1 MPVCQRESGM
11 AKRIVIMAGGT
22 GGHVFPAL
30 AVAQSLIEKGWQV
43 SWLGTHKGLEGRVI
57 PEQGIEI
64 DWLSVAG
71 VRGKGWLSKITA
83 VLLLLKACIQ
93 ALKILRRRKPDV
105 VLGMGGFVA
114 GPGGLMAK
122 VSGIPLVI
130 HEQNRVP
137 GTTNR
142 LLARMANQVLE
153 AFPGSFN
160 KKFNAKFT
168 GNPLRKQFVIP
179 LNPPFSKGEANS
191 PVEKAHD
198 LISPFSKEE
207 ANSPFEKAHDLIS
220 PFSKEEANSPVQKAH
235 DLIPPFEKG
244 GQGGIKILVLGGSQG
259 ARILNE
265 VVPDALAA
273 LGPDITH
280 GNTVQIKHQTGTAMQ
295 EQVEG
300 RYKALGA
307 NAEVNAFIDD
317 MVSAYQWADL
327 VICRSGAMTVSEV
340 AAAGVPAIFIPLPSA
355 IDDHQTA
362 NARYLTDAG
371 AGLMLMQKDLHATSL
386 VEHITKALKQLDV
399 MSKTAKKY
407 ARLDATEVVARVCMA
422 EARL

>member
-1 MPVCQRESGM
+1 MG
-11 AKRIVIMAGGT
+11 KRIVIMAGGT

-30 AVAQSLIEKGWQV
+30 AVAQTLIEKGWQV
-43 SWLGTHKGLEGRVI
+43 SWLGTQKGLEGRVI

-71 VRGKGWLSKITA
+71 VRGKGGLSKITA
-83 VLLLLKACIQ
+83 VLLLIKACIQ
-93 ALKILRRRKPDV
+93 ALKILRKRKPDV

-122 VSGIPLVI
+122 LLGIPLII

-142 LLARMANQVLE
+142 LLAGIASQVLE

-160 KKFNAKFT
+160 KKLNARFT
-168 GNPLRKQFVIP
+168 GNPLRKQFI
-179 LNPPFSKGEANS
+179 GCAER
-191 PVEKAHD
+191 
-198 LISPFSKEE
+198 KEMHPGV
-207 ANSPFEKAHDLIS
+207 N
-220 PFSKEEANSPVQKAH
+220 
-235 DLIPPFEKG
+235 
-244 GQGGIKILVLGGSQG
+244 ILVVGGSQG
-259 ARILNE
+259 AQILNE

-273 LGPDITH
+273 LDPNMAN

-295 EQVEG
+295 GQVDS
-300 RYKALGA
+300 RYKELGM

-340 AAAGVPAIFIPLPSA
+340 AAAGIPAIFIPLPSA

-371 AGLMLMQKDLHATSL
+371 AGLILMQKDLNTVTL
-386 VEHITKALKQLDV
+386 VEHITKVVKQLDV

-407 ARLDATEVVARVCMA
+407 ARLDATDVVAGVCMVEA
-422 EARL
+422 EL

>member
-1 MPVCQRESGM
+1 M

-30 AVAQSLIEKGWQV
+30 AVAQELIEKGWKV
-43 SWLGTHKGLEGRVI
+43 SWLGTQKGLEGRVI

-83 VLLLLKACIQ
+83 VLLLAKACIQ
-93 ALKILRRRKPDV
+93 ALKILRQRKPDV

-122 VSGIPLVI
+122 LLGIPLVI

-153 AFPGSFN
+153 AFPGSFD
-160 KKFNAKFT
+160 KKLNAKFT

-179 LNPPFSKGEANS
+179 LNPPFSKA
-191 PVEKAHD
+191 
-198 LISPFSKEE
+198 E
-207 ANSPFEKAHDLIS
+207 ANSPFEKAHDLI
-220 PFSKEEANSPVQKAH
+220 
-235 DLIPPFEKG
+235 PPFKKG
-244 GQGGIKILVLGGSQG
+244 GQGGIKVLVVGGSQG
-259 ARILNE
+259 AQILNE
-265 VVPDALAA
+265 VVPEALADLNNVA
-273 LGPDITH
+273 
-280 GNTVQIKHQTGTAMQ
+280 VRHQTGAAMQ
-295 EQVEG
+295 QQVES
-300 RYKALGA
+300 RYKELGV
-307 NAEVNAFIDD
+307 NAEVAAFIED

-340 AAAGVPAIFIPLPSA
+340 SASGVPAIFIPLPNA

-371 AGLMLMQKDLHATSL
+371 AGLLLMQKDLNAAMLANQINKVLT
-386 VEHITKALKQLDV
+386 QLDV
-399 MSKTAKKY
+399 MSKTVKKY
-407 ARLDATEVVARVCMA
+407 ARLDATQIVAGVCMT
-422 EARL
+422 EAGL